1 MVDSKNQIK
10 RTFYIRDDQ
19 DIAIK
24 IRAAQEHIKP
34 SDTVQKALDA
44 YLGLGVEKKSKK

>member
-24 IRAAQEHIKP
+24 IKAAQEHIRP

-44 YLGLGVEKKSKK
+44 YLGLEKKSKK